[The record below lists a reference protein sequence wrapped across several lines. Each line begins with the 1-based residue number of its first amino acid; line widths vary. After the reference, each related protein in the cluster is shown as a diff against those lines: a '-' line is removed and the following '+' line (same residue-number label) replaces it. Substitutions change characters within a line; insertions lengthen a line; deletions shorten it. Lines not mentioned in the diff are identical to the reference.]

1 MIKSNISISCISDL
15 AMVSTSN
22 GRPRSVS
29 PQIDSPSDYKPYIP
43 VAKRRA
49 QLLSHL
55 GTKHQAK
62 KVKTV
67 EDVERETADDVEE
80 QDEINERQ
88 REKARRERTLLQA
101 AQEVKERKAVEDAAK
116 SAAEISAEQE
126 AALLKEMERGQKKL
140 ASAQEIA
147 QGTTWTESLKTS

>member
-1 MIKSNISISCISDL
+1 
-15 AMVSTSN
+15 MVAVS
-22 GRPRSVS
+22 GRQRLPS
-29 PQIDSPSDYKPYIP
+29 PEDGVRSDYKAYVP

-55 GTKHQAK
+55 GSKHAK

-67 EDVERETADDVEE
+67 EEFDREVADAEEELEEVEERE
-80 QDEINERQ
+80 

-101 AQEVKERKAVEDAAK
+101 AQEVKERRAIEDAAK
-116 SAAEISAEQE
+116 SAAEIFGEKE

-140 ASAQEIA
+140 AGAQEIA
-147 QGTTWTESLKTS
+147 QGTSYTESLKTS